1 MGVTYAQLQDYL
13 QRPQGPAG
21 TEGAAVRAGMGG
33 GSGSGANGAGA
44 SVRGGGLAGSG
55 SSGEV
60 AEPFGVAPSAIHQL
74 LASLPDV
81 PEDLSV
87 SPQDAEKMKLFVL
100 RLLFNAFEDAY
111 PMGFDERLAVRY
123 DAGPGEWWN
132 ELLTR
137 NLPQSQ
143 EVVNRILNFFPD
155 DVITNLYRN
164 LEKYLSANENLSSSG
179 EALATRNDPNSR
191 AALFSGLG
199 PEKYEVYGDGLRL
212 ILSQQIV
219 DGLLA
224 NNPFIEDQIKNSD
237 LFQRISFLTKD
248 GLINYPLFRQESPLK
263 PKALLR
269 ILTNGRVSDYFP
281 EFFWFLQALAAGSIK
296 AESGRGKNFETKSS
310 DSGIERAITPSNP
323 WSAPTID
330 LAFHEQIWKLIDGW
344 VAEFGRSTPAG
355 ATGSPD
361 QSRGRF
367 ESLDHAGRQ
376 RLVADILRRIAD
388 ADAPAQIAPGGDAR

>member
-1 MGVTYAQLQDYL
+1 
-13 QRPQGPAG
+13 
-21 TEGAAVRAGMGG
+21 
-33 GSGSGANGAGA
+33 
-44 SVRGGGLAGSG
+44 
-55 SSGEV
+55 V

-111 PMGFDERLAVRY
+111 PMGFDQGLAVRY

-137 NLPQSQ
+137 NLSQSQ
-143 EVVNRILNFFPD
+143 EVINRILKFFPD

-164 LEKYLSANENLSSSG
+164 FEKYLSANENTPSSG

-224 NNPFIEDQIKNSD
+224 NNPFIEDQIKSSG

-269 ILTNGRVSDYFP
+269 MLTNGRASEYFP

-296 AESGRGKNFETKSS
+296 AESGREENIEIRSS

-361 QSRGRF
+361 QSRGQF

-376 RLVADILRRIAD
+376 RLVAAILRRIAD